1 MKQNLNLLSETFVSI
16 VTFGLR
22 FSGGTLWLPWT
33 FGLWFIYENVVPWI
47 ICGPNLVIGTIHC
60 SVDILWTRFVS
71 RDKRCSVDILWT
83 KFVIR
88 DKRCSVDIW
97 WTKIGHQ
104 KHLLIQWILEIYKKL
119 SPSLDTTIV
128 KTEVKHPGLNNLNKK
143 NRNFLYFLSAKDR
156 KLLGVIIFRK
166 FPIHFLL
173 CLKEPDNEYIF

>member
-1 MKQNLNLLSETFVSI
+1 MDQNLSLEPNI
-16 VTFGLR
+16 
-22 FSGGTLWLPWT
+22 
-33 FGLWFIYENVVPWI
+33 VPWI
-47 ICGPNLVIGTIHC
+47 SCGPNLSSETNICSVDIFGSNLSLEANIVPWIFCGPNLVIGTI
-60 SVDILWTRFVS
+60 
-71 RDKRCSVDILWT
+71 RCSVDILWT

-88 DKRCSVDIW
+88 DKRCSVDIL

-173 CLKEPDNEYIF
+173 WLPKAGLK